1 MATGNQI
8 MTNRFSPGDEL
19 HIGAI
24 CPLNGVMSTD
34 AKTIIVSIPTAKNP
48 RFFPSRLT
56 QLTGYVAGVNGL
68 IDPTAHPTYNSDWLT
83 ASYGYVLI
91 VKSDNMLMMELTKT
105 DGTAFDNAL
114 SNSPIAFCG
123 NVTIVFESSNP

>member
-8 MTNRFSPGDEL
+8 MTPRYSPGEEL

-24 CPLNGVMSTD
+24 CPLNGVMSSD
-34 AKTIIVSIPTAKNP
+34 AKTIIVTIPTARNP
-48 RFFPSRLT
+48 RFFPYHFT

-68 IDPTAHPTYNSDWLT
+68 IDPTGHPSYNSDWLT
-83 ASYGYVLI
+83 ASYGAVVLS
-91 VKSDNMLMMELTKT
+91 KGENMLMMELTKT

-114 SNSPIAFCG
+114 SNSPVAFCG
-123 NVTIVFESSNP
+123 NITILFDSANP